1 MKILIVHNS
10 YQESGGED
18 VVFEQESR
26 LLARNGHQVVTY
38 ERSNHELEA
47 YSNLQRVGMLK
58 QIISAKDSND
68 DIRDILRT
76 ERPQLVHVHNTFMM
90 ISPSVYAVCQEAGV
104 PVLQTLHN
112 YRLLC
117 PAAILYRDGHVC
129 EECREHGLLRSVCHG
144 CYRDSR
150 VATAAIALMLQVHRA
165 QRTWHDSV
173 NGYVALTEFA
183 KQKFV
188 ESGLPADKIHVK
200 PNFVDPDPGE
210 RSAAG
215 NYAMFAG
222 RLSEGKG
229 VSTLLAAWDRLPSPI
244 PLLVIGDGPLRAAL
258 EANVKQKNMGQVTF
272 RGRLDVSET
281 RAAMKRAAFLIVPS
295 VWYETFS
302 LNIAEAFACGTPVIC
317 SKLGAMQE
325 NVIDHLTGLHFAA
338 GDAEDL
344 ARKVGW
350 AWTHPTELAVMGR
363 EARREYERRFTPER
377 NYARLLE
384 IYQQTVE
391 AGA

>member
-10 YQESGGED
+10 YRESGGED
-18 VVFEQESR
+18 VVFEQEGR
-26 LLARNGHQVVTY
+26 LLARNGHQVMTY

-68 DIRDILRT
+68 EVREILRT

-112 YRLLC
+112 YRMLC

-129 EECREHGLLRSVCHG
+129 EECCEHGLLRSVCHG

-165 QRTWHDSV
+165 RRTWHDSV

-229 VSTLLAAWDRLPSPI
+229 VSTLLAAWDRLPNSI
-244 PLLVIGDGPLRAAL
+244 PLLVIGDGPLRGAL
-258 EANVKQKNMGQVTF
+258 EADVKRKNMGQVTF
-272 RGRLDVSET
+272 CGRLDVAET

-325 NVIDHLTGLHFAA
+325 NVIDHRTGLHFAA

-350 AWTHPTELAVMGR
+350 AWTHPAELAVMGR

-384 IYQQTVE
+384 IYQQTVK